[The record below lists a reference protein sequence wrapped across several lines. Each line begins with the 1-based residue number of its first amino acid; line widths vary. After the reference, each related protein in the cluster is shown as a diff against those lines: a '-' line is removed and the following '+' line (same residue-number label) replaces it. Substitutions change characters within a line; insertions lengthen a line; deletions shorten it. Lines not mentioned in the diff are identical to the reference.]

1 MDTFAEEEMTFREAD
16 NLILIKMEFVTKCL
30 DTYVNNKTQYDDF
43 EREIKK
49 VKDISQYELVYNGQD
64 ILYPYICDLC
74 STYQKVMD
82 AVNDVK
88 RNEVI
93 RFDREKNIE
102 LLENTKAALNK
113 MADVY
118 KEQIDVDND
127 ILTDDYKL
135 EYYNEDEIKE
145 DKKRLE
151 ARKFNISLDILA
163 IDIKIAVL
171 NNY

>member
-1 MDTFAEEEMTFREAD
+1 MDTTFAEEEMTFREAD
-16 NLILIKMEFVTKCL
+16 NLILIKMDFVTKCL

-93 RFDREKNIE
+93 RFARDKNIE
-102 LLENTKAALNK
+102 LLENKKAALNK
-113 MADVY
+113 MLDTN
-118 KEQIDVDND
+118 KEQIAADED
-127 ILTDDYKL
+127 ILKNKKDL
-135 EYYNEDEIKE
+135 YNEDIIKE
-145 DKKRLE
+145 ELKNLSRERL
-151 ARKFNISLDILA
+151 NIK
-163 IDIKIAVL
+163 IDIFDVDVKIAIL